1 MNYRKFFALSSLLII
16 VLALF
21 WVTPIFAQ
29 DDLDQEKW
37 CDGVNIRFFAG
48 GAEGD
53 AFASIVYRGAL
64 AAERDLGANVDYV
77 FSGWDAE
84 VMVQQLREAVAQA
97 PDGIAMMGH
106 PGDDAVMPL
115 AAEASEAGIIMM
127 YQNVP
132 LDKVV
137 AMYGGGYVGAQQY
150 EQGHAL
156 GVEAIRQF
164 GFGSGDKAIIVANLA
179 QRERAQ
185 REIGVWDAF
194 EEVGMEIIHVDSPPN
209 AGSDPNLLIPSLTAA
224 ITDNP
229 DIVAV
234 VFNGG
239 QTLGNTQTYFEAA
252 GLAAGAVKAIGF
264 DTNGAIMQGF
274 EDGWIHLTADQ
285 QPYLQGYLP
294 ILSICQTAK
303 LGLAPLN
310 VDTGAG
316 FVDASNYEQVRALAE
331 AGYR

>member
-1 MNYRKFFALSSLLII
+1 MTKRSKFFWLGT
-16 VLALF
+16 VVALF
-21 WVTPIFAQ
+21 AAILVTSVFAQ
-29 DDLDQEKW
+29 DGLDQEKW
-37 CDGVNIRFFAG
+37 CQGVNIRFFAG

-64 AAERDLGANVDYV
+64 AAERDLGAEVDYV

-106 PGDDAVMPL
+106 PGDDAITPL
-115 AAEASEAGIIMM
+115 AAEAAEAGIIMM

-132 LDKVV
+132 VDQVT

-156 GVEAIRQF
+156 GLEAIRQF
-164 GFGSGDKAIIVANLA
+164 GFESGNKAIIVANLA

-185 REIGVWDAF
+185 REIGVWEAF
-194 EEVGMEIIHVDSPPN
+194 EEIGMEVIHVDSP
-209 AGSDPNLLIPSLTAA
+209 AGVGSDPNLLIPSLTAA

-229 DIVAV
+229 DVVAV

-252 GLAAGAVKAIGF
+252 GLEAGAVKAIGF

-316 FVDASNYEQVRALAE
+316 FVDVSNYEQVRALAE
-331 AGYR
+331 TGYR